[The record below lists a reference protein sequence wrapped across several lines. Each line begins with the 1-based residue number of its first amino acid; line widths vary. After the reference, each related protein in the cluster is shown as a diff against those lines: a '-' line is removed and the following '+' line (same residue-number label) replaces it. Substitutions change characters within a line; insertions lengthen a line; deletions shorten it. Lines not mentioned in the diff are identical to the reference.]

1 VAFIVILSTNNVF
14 KSSFGMEKLHER
26 TLEEVVKHP
35 FELGKI
41 ADIPVGN
48 HPLAISFSYPNVYV
62 ANYESNT
69 LSVINADTN
78 EWIKDIP
85 VGRNPSGIVVNKDMF
100 TTTVYVANFNSN
112 YISVIDGTTNEW
124 MKNIP
129 VGEHPSFIAV
139 DEQRNTIY
147 VTNED
152 SDTVSVINGNTNEW
166 IKDIPVGNYPQDIAI
181 AIYAKPFEEPKHTVY
196 VANYLSSTIS
206 VINGTTNEWIK
217 DIPVGDGREDS
228 PDDIAFNAWTNRI
241 YVAKQLSNTVS
252 VINGNTN
259 EWIKNIP
266 VGEHPQFIAFNADSN
281 SLYVSNSFSDTISL
295 IDGISDK
302 VVAGFTFH
310 INPPYSGYIKCDRLN
325 APTNEYF
332 YVIPGTNCIAKP
344 NTGFEFQSWA
354 ENLENNSSQLINGSR
369 PSLPWDS
376 FLELL
381 RLKSSDEPE
390 ANIKIT
396 KFGTFTA
403 KFKELP
409 PPIPPEFWIQSYVL
423 VGTVIAGLSIPSIV
437 GWIKSKMDARKL
449 NYYHKKIV
457 SLYGDDG
464 KLDENDIESLNRLRS
479 SILDAYS
486 KGKLNEKHYTYLV
499 NNISMLYQ
507 EVFKKEI
514 DSLNSLTNNEDK
526 IKLLNKVHSD
536 IEDAYS
542 KEKVTEK
549 HYNLLK
555 EKMSEFENK
564 NKDNERK

>member
-1 VAFIVILSTNNVF
+1 VSHFDKNYRLLIFLTIVAFIVILSTNNLL

-85 VGRNPSGIVVNKDMF
+85 VG
-100 TTTVYVANFNSN
+100 
-112 YISVIDGTTNEW
+112 DG
-124 MKNIP
+124 P
-129 VGEHPSFIAV
+129 
-139 DEQRNTIY
+139 
-147 VTNED
+147 
-152 SDTVSVINGNTNEW
+152 
-166 IKDIPVGNYPQDIAI
+166 
-181 AIYAKPFEEPKHTVY
+181 
-196 VANYLSSTIS
+196 
-206 VINGTTNEWIK
+206 
-217 DIPVGDGREDS
+217 EDS
-228 PDDIAFNAWTNRI
+228 PDDIAFNAWTNQI

-266 VGEHPQFIAFNADSN
+266 FGEHPQFIAFNADSN

-449 NYYHKKIV
+449 TIIIRKLF
-457 SLYGDDG
+457 LYM
-464 KLDENDIESLNRLRS
+464 E
-479 SILDAYS
+479 
-486 KGKLNEKHYTYLV
+486 TMV
-499 NNISMLYQ
+499 N
-507 EVFKKEI
+507 
-514 DSLNSLTNNEDK
+514 
-526 IKLLNKVHSD
+526 
-536 IEDAYS
+536 
-542 KEKVTEK
+542 
-549 HYNLLK
+549 
-555 EKMSEFENK
+555 
-564 NKDNERK
+564 